1 MKLSIIITH
10 YKTPNLLENCLDS
23 ILKNVK
29 GVDYEIIFVDSSA
42 ELSTEVIL
50 EEKFN
55 LPVIHYLPFKE
66 NVGYGRSINA
76 GLKYAKGEF
85 IFVVNADILF
95 QDAKSVSL
103 MMDYLRMHRD
113 VGLVGGKLFNI
124 DGSVQQ
130 SYFREPTLGAILARR
145 TSWRNTRWGKRSLA
159 YYEFHRYNFGKPLEV
174 DWLMG
179 SCVMTRRDALRE
191 VGELDSRYWM
201 YFEDVDWARRFR
213 RHGYKVFYLPDAVFT
228 HYHGHSSK
236 GVKGIFDVFSNRYTR
251 VHIKSWLK
259 YLLKWRILAP
269 LHLTSHI

>member
-10 YKTPNLLENCLDS
+10 YKTPNLLENCLGS
-23 ILKNVK
+23 LLKYLR
-29 GVDYEIIFVDSSA
+29 GIEYEVFVVDSSA
-42 ELSTEVIL
+42 ELSTQVLL

-66 NVGYGRSINA
+66 NVGYGRSVNA
-76 GLKYAKGEF
+76 GLKEAKGEF
-85 IFVVNADILF
+85 IFIINADILSK
-95 QDAKSVSL
+95 DSSSVPL
-103 MMDYLRMHRD
+103 MMDYLKTHKD

-124 DGSVQQ
+124 DGTLQQ
-130 SYFREPTLGAILARR
+130 SYFREPTVSAILARR
-145 TSWRNTRWGKRSLA
+145 TSWRNTVWGKRSLA

-179 SCVMTRRDALRE
+179 SCFMTRRDALKE
-191 VGELDSRYWM
+191 VGWLDNRYWM

-213 RHGYKVFYLPDAVFT
+213 GHGYKVLYLPGAVFI

-236 GVKGIFDVFSNRYTR
+236 GVKGIFDVFSNPYTR